1 MIRAVLLLAFTSL
14 IISMFFLVGFDEGW
28 NVALRKLLGTA
39 VVIVVAIIL
48 IMPSVVA
55 WKGSNIAWK
64 ILAILFNVCGLAA
77 GLLAVLSGMSTSTIV
92 NTAVGAGLIS
102 WGIAWVFAGVS
113 LSTRP
118 RLV

>member
-1 MIRAVLLLAFTSL
+1 LLLSKIA
-14 IISMFFLVGFDEGW
+14 
-28 NVALRKLLGTA
+28 VAAWHGQFSEQRWPRENSWA
-39 VVIVVAIIL
+39 QRSSS
-48 IMPSVVA
+48 SVRSSCASVLA

-64 ILAILFNVCGLAA
+64 ILAILFNVCPLAA
-77 GLLAVLSGMSTSTIV
+77 GLLAVLSGMSTSTMV

-118 RLV
+118 RLVLAR

>member
-1 MIRAVLLLAFTSL
+1 MIRTVLLLAITSL
-14 IISMFFLVGFDEGW
+14 IISMFFLVGFNEGW
-28 NVALRKLLGTA
+28 DVAPRKLFGIA
-39 VVIVVAIIL
+39 VVIIGAIIL
-48 IMPSVVA
+48 VMPSVLA
-55 WKGSNIAWK
+55 WKGSNIGWK
-64 ILAILFNVCGLAA
+64 ILAILFNICPLAA